1 MSDSGTK
8 QVQCWACFYPWA
20 EQVRGHFVPP
30 DANVP
35 VPVVHE
41 HCAECKH
48 DNARIPEW
56 VMGDFLVG
64 VEWQTRRLFLIR
76 KNNPVVA
83 AEALRLIR
91 PSQGRV
97 CTNSAYTTAYVLK
110 AMDELSRP
118 ISSFPDNGKY
128 SDIFWALIQGNEPGG
143 FDQWVP
149 MQILPPSAL

>member
-1 MSDSGTK
+1 MSDPAVK

-20 EQVRGHFVPP
+20 EQVREHFVLP

-56 VMGDFLVG
+56 LMGDFLVG
-64 VEWQTRRLFLIR
+64 VEFATRRLFLIR
-76 KNNPVVA
+76 KNTPVVA

-91 PSQGRV
+91 PAQGRIS
-97 CTNSAYTTAYVLK
+97 TKSAAQYLLK
-110 AMDELSRP
+110 ELDKLSRP

-143 FDQWVP
+143 FDQWAPVRFP
-149 MQILPPSAL
+149 PPSAL